1 MKKYWFPKSPNVN
14 VKLTLS
20 KPVNE
25 LSAWGTI
32 AYAIQPLVDE
42 FKLKADRAIEFGCE
56 YGYSTA
62 VLANTFKSVVAVDL
76 FTGDKHSGRRQNF
89 KSETAKALSSFD
101 NITLI
106 QGDCLK
112 HVVAM
117 DEYDFAHVDIVHDYQ
132 PTYDAGDMLLNAG
145 VACVVFHDTISFPE
159 VLKAVTDL
167 AKKHDCNFYEFP
179 YSHGLGILM
188 KK

>member
-20 KPVNE
+20 KAVNE
-25 LSAWGTI
+25 ISAWGTI

-89 KSETAKALSSFD
+89 KSETAKALSDFN

-145 VACVVFHDTISFPE
+145 VPCVVFHDTISFPE